1 MWRRTLHFAWP
12 CRPFAASL
20 CSNAAM
26 VTTIA
31 LSSSYGADGAQIG
44 RAVAHS
50 LGIEFFDR
58 AIPVAVARELAVD
71 VEQAIANDW
80 RAPGR
85 MARVLSAL
93 ASVSIS
99 DAGAELNSATYA
111 NLEAFRRTTESVLRK
126 IADGVGG
133 VILGRAG
140 VVVLRDHPNVL
151 SVRLDG
157 PVEARIRQALSERA
171 IDEAT
176 ARREQRETDEARE
189 TYMRTFYGQSLG
201 NPELYQVM
209 LDSTALS
216 RETCAE
222 IILKAAADLH
232 EARST

>member
-1 MWRRTLHFAWP
+1 
-12 CRPFAASL
+12 
-20 CSNAAM
+20 M

-44 RAVAHS
+44 RSVADA
-50 LGIEFFDR
+50 LGVQFFDR

-85 MARVLSAL
+85 MERVLSAL

-126 IADGVGG
+126 IANGVGG

-140 VVVLRDHPNVL
+140 VVVLRGHPNVL
-151 SVRLDG
+151 CVRLDG
-157 PVEARIRQALSERA
+157 PVEARIQQALVGRE

-189 TYMRTFYGQSLG
+189 TYMRTFYGQSVD
-201 NPELYQVM
+201 NPELYQVT

-216 RETCAE
+216 HDTCAD
-222 IILKAAADLH
+222 IILRAAAEPLSPRAPAT
-232 EARST
+232 ENR

>member
-1 MWRRTLHFAWP
+1 MP
-12 CRPFAASL
+12 
-20 CSNAAM
+20 
-26 VTTIA
+26 TTIA

-44 RAVAHS
+44 RAVADS
-50 LGIEFFDR
+50 LGIQFFDR

-85 MARVLSAL
+85 MERVLSAL

-111 NLEAFRRTTESVLRK
+111 NLEAFRRTTESVLRQ
-126 IADGVGG
+126 IADGAGG
-133 VILGRAG
+133 VIHGRAG
-140 VVVLRDHPNVL
+140 VVVLRGHPNVL

-157 PVEARIRQALSERA
+157 PVEERIQRAMLERS

-201 NPELYQVM
+201 NLELYEVM

-216 RETCAE
+216 QETCTE
-222 IILKAAADLH
+222 IILRAASEPLLR
-232 EARST
+232 RSPSSEQS